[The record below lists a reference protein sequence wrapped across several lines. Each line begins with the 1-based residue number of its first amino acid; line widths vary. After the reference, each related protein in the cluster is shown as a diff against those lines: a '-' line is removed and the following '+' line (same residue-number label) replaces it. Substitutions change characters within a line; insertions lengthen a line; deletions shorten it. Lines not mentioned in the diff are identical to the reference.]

1 MIEVLWH
8 LNLHSS
14 QLTIKT
20 PILGFPGGS
29 VVKNLPA
36 NVGDMGWISDPER
49 FHMPW
54 GNQAHVPQLL
64 KPVCPRASA
73 TREVTTMGS
82 PGTADREQ
90 PPLTIAR
97 GNL

>member
-36 NVGDMGWISDPER
+36 NIGDMGWISDPER

-54 GNQAHVPQLL
+54 GNQAQVSQLL
-64 KPVCPRASA
+64 SLNSRVQELKLLSQCA
-73 TREVTTMGS
+73 TVIEACV
-82 PGTADREQ
+82 P
-90 PPLTIAR
+90 
-97 GNL
+97 